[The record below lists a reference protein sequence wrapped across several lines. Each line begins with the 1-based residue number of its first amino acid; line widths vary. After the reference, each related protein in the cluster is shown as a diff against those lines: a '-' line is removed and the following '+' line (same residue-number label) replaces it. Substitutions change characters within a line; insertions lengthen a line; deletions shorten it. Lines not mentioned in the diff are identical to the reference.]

1 MANIKEIAK
10 LAGVS
15 ITTVSRVLN
24 NHPYVSEEKRKIVHE
39 VIEKMGYARN
49 VNAVHLVKGKTNI
62 IGVILPYIDHPW
74 FAGLIE
80 GIMQEA
86 HTYNYRIL
94 LCPTNYEKEEEISI
108 LEMLKHKQI
117 DGLIICSKANT
128 WDHVTEYARY
138 GPIVACEK
146 SNQHEISS
154 TYINSYAAS
163 ATGIDY
169 LIEQGHRHIG
179 IVVARI
185 NSFNNSQR
193 FEAYKEAHL
202 RLQEQLREEWIFT
215 NYVTMNDGIELVH
228 KWMKMGERPTA
239 LLVAGDT
246 VAAGIVTE
254 ARKNSIY
261 IPNELAIIGLDNQP
275 IAEALDITTI
285 AQPIHEVGMH
295 ALNIIHHKLTGDCN
309 EIRDIELPYELI
321 KRKTV

>member
-24 NHPYVSEEKRKIVHE
+24 NHPYVSEEKRRAVHE
-39 VIEKMGYARN
+39 IIEQIGYTRN
-49 VNAVHLVKGKTNI
+49 VNAVHLVTGKTNI
-62 IGVILPYIDHPW
+62 IGVILPYVDHPW
-74 FAGLIE
+74 FSGLIE

-86 HTYNYRIL
+86 HTYNYHIL
-94 LCPTNYEKEEEISI
+94 LCPTNYEKKEEIAI
-108 LEMLKHKQI
+108 LEMLRNKQI

-128 WDHVTEYARY
+128 WEHIKEYARY

-146 SNQHEISS
+146 SNEREISS
-154 TYINSYAAS
+154 IYIDSYAAS
-163 ATGIDY
+163 STGIHY
-169 LIEQGHRHIG
+169 LIEQGHRHLG

-185 NSFNNSQR
+185 TSFNNSQR
-193 FEAYKEAHL
+193 YVAYKDAL
-202 RLQEQLREEWIFT
+202 SRLYEPIREEWIFT

-228 KWMKMGERPTA
+228 RWMEMKERPTA

-254 ARKNSIY
+254 AKKYGID

-285 AQPIHEVGMH
+285 AQPIHQVGMQ
-295 ALNIIHHKLTGDCN
+295 AVRSIHNKLTNDCK
-309 EIRDIELPYELI
+309 EVIEVELPYELI